1 MLGMTPTSL
10 RIGRQGRTRMLTLR
24 GISST
29 VLTVRLDT
37 KCCIVMFAT
46 TGHHF
51 RYLVGPLSMSFGGAF
66 LRRGAGRFAAARGR
80 WMTPLGGG

>member
-51 RYLVGPLSMSFGGAF
+51 RSLVGPLSMSFGVPSC
-66 LRRGAGRFAAARGR
+66 AGGQVALPRLEAAG
-80 WMTPLGGG
+80 